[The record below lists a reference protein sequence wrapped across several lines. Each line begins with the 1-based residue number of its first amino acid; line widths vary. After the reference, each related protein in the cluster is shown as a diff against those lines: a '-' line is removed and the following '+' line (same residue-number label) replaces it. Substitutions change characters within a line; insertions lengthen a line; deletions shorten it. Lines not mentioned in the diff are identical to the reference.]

1 MRWRVIVTELDRTWA
16 KTQIE
21 AMADGT
27 LSPEAEERMRTAM
40 NRDPD
45 LAKRVDQARV
55 LRQML
60 GGMKHHTPVPRGL
73 WWRLWRIPSEDRARG
88 FGLWM
93 PAGVLA
99 TALVAVLGFNL
110 YLGSQEPVLNEAQ
123 QAAAMEDFAIT
134 MAYLQKGAVMA
145 QNEINEAFG
154 SGVASALTASRGM
167 IEQTEY
173 GTSDGERKD
182 D

>member
-1 MRWRVIVTELDRTWA
+1 MTELDRTWA
-16 KTQIE
+16 ETQIE

-40 NRDPD
+40 NRDSD
-45 LAKRVDQARV
+45 LAKRVEHARALRRV
-55 LRQML
+55 LGR
-60 GGMKHHTPVPRGL
+60 MKNDTPVPRGL
-73 WWRLWRIPSEDRARG
+73 MWRLWRIPAQDRARG
-88 FGLWM
+88 FGMWM

-99 TALVAVLGFNL
+99 TALIAVLGFNL
-110 YLGSQEPVLNEAQ
+110 YLGTSEPALNEAE

-134 MAYLQKGAVMA
+134 MAYLQKGAMMA

-154 SGVASALTASRGM
+154 SGVASALTTSRGM
-167 IEQTEY
+167 LEQTEL

-182 D
+182 VD